1 MIEAEEVGDGR
12 VQVVD
17 CRDIFCRLIAELL
30 ARALADDTP
39 KTPEQIAAQQEI
51 DKINADRALLEAQTA
66 KFKAEQDAD
75 KARKQVEIDRIT
87 AEKALLEAQNAKS
100 AAQDDNDKAKRQA
113 EIDKLKAQK
122 DLITVATP
130 NITGTAKGTVSFDD
144 KGS

>member
-1 MIEAEEVGDGR
+1 MTRSTDEKRGKNMKK
-12 VQVVD
+12 
-17 CRDIFCRLIAELL
+17 IALAFALL
-30 ARALADDTP
+30 TMSCGFLVARALADDTP

-100 AAQDDNDKAKRQA
+100 AAQDDNDK
-113 EIDKLKAQK
+113 
-122 DLITVATP
+122 
-130 NITGTAKGTVSFDD
+130 
-144 KGS
+144 